1 MQGITYRG
9 SKEGKVLKA
18 SFTHQRLEPDEVVV
32 QVTHSGLCGTDL
44 HFLTQDMALGHEAVG
59 IVKAVGA
66 SCKLLKEGDRVG
78 WGYEHM
84 SCGVCPQCLS
94 GSDRY
99 CPEAKMYGQADLDQG
114 SFSNIGVWKETWLF
128 RIPDGLP
135 SEYAGPLMCG
145 GATVF
150 MPLVEYCR
158 SIDRVGIVGIGGLG
172 HLAIQF
178 AAKMG
183 CDVVA
188 FSGTDSKREEA
199 LSLGAKEFYATNG
212 FEDLSKL
219 GITKPVDRLII
230 TTSSLVNLGQY
241 YPILSPEATI
251 MPLTV
256 SPDMLVAPNQGTIV
270 RGIKIIGSILAS
282 RYIQNKMLEFAD
294 RNNVRPIIE
303 KFPMSEQGI
312 NEAIQ
317 KLKDGKMR
325 YRGVLSWDY

>member
-1 MQGITYRG
+1 MQGITFHG
-9 SKEGKVLKA
+9 SKEGKVVKSSLTREK
-18 SFTHQRLEPDEVVV
+18 LEPDEVLV

-44 HFLTQDMALGHEAVG
+44 HYLNQDIALGHEAVG
-59 IVKAVGA
+59 IVKAVGT
-66 SCKLLKEGDRVG
+66 SCTLLKEGDRVG
-78 WGYEHM
+78 WGYEHKA
-84 SCGVCPQCLS
+84 CGVCPQCLS

-99 CPEAKMYGQADLDQG
+99 CPEAKMYGQSDFDQG
-114 SFSNIGVWKETWLF
+114 SFSDIGVWKERWLF
-128 RIPDGLP
+128 RVPDGLP

-150 MPLVEYCR
+150 TPLIEYCR
-158 SIDRVGIVGIGGLG
+158 PIDRVGIVGIGGLG

-188 FSGTDSKREEA
+188 FSGTDSKKEEA
-199 LSLGAKEFYATNG
+199 LSLGANEFYATKG
-212 FEDLSKL
+212 VEDFSKL
-219 GITKPVDRLII
+219 GVSKPIDRLII
-230 TTSSLVNLGQY
+230 TTSSLVDLGQY
-241 YPILSPEATI
+241 YPILAQEATI

-256 SPDMLVAPNQGTIV
+256 SEAQLTAPHQLTII
-270 RGIKIIGSILAS
+270 RGIKIVGTILAT

-294 RNNVRPIIE
+294 RNNVRPMIE
-303 KFPMSEQGI
+303 KFPMSEEGI

-317 KLKDGKMR
+317 KLKDGKIR